1 MPPASINIQATS
13 KFLLSTHS
21 LFAMEKPSTILIEQL
36 QSVHARQRK
45 VIQQLQ
51 ADNAR
56 LLSDLVEIRRERDAF
71 RAEAAKLRK
80 GQAELHNQL
89 DETLSEYQDLRRE
102 RLTLSHTFSN
112 ASSFGRPSKANNKAM
127 HILSALT
134 GDEAKSPSLDYS
146 TGMTHNSQNSYSSR
160 ELPEPVTT
168 DEPQMDEP
176 VRRIRKQPTTMMPV
190 PRASLYAL
198 DMNH

>member
-1 MPPASINIQATS
+1 MLPSASIDIQATS
-13 KFLLSTHS
+13 KFLLSAHY
-21 LFAMEKPSTILIEQL
+21 LFAMEKPSTMLIEQL

-80 GQAELHNQL
+80 EQAELHNQL

-102 RLTLSHTFSN
+102 RLTLSRAFSN
-112 ASSFGRPSKANNKAM
+112 ASSFGRPSKANNKVS
-127 HILSALT
+127 LSGHSDYAALSHSIRRYISYQRWQ
-134 GDEAKSPSLDYS
+134 EMRRKAQLLIIAQSVVESLPSKHDFIAF
-146 TGMTHNSQNSYSSR
+146 
-160 ELPEPVTT
+160 
-168 DEPQMDEP
+168 
-176 VRRIRKQPTTMMPV
+176 RRG
-190 PRASLYAL
+190 
-198 DMNH
+198 

>member
-1 MPPASINIQATS
+1 M
-13 KFLLSTHS
+13 
-21 LFAMEKPSTILIEQL
+21 LIEQL

-71 RAEAAKLRK
+71 RAEAGKLRK
-80 GQAELHNQL
+80 EQAELHNQL

-102 RLTLSHTFSN
+102 RLTLSRAFSN
-112 ASSFGRPSKANNKAM
+112 ASSFGRPSKLANNKAI

-134 GDEAKSPSLDYS
+134 GDETKSPSLDYS
-146 TGMTHNSQNSYSSR
+146 TGMTHDSQNSYSSR
-160 ELPEPVTT
+160 ELPEPVTA
-168 DEPQMDEP
+168 PQMDEP
-176 VRRIRKQPTTMMPV
+176 VRQIRKQPTIVV
-190 PRASLYAL
+190 PIPRTSLCAL
-198 DMNH
+198 NMNR

>member
-1 MPPASINIQATS
+1 
-13 KFLLSTHS
+13 
-21 LFAMEKPSTILIEQL
+21 MEKPSAMLIEQL

-80 GQAELHNQL
+80 EQAELHNQL

-102 RLTLSHTFSN
+102 RLTLSRAFSN
-112 ASSFGRPSKANNKAM
+112 GSSLGRPSKANNKVC
-127 HILSALT
+127 LSGHGDYAAL
-134 GDEAKSPSLDYS
+134 SHS
-146 TGMTHNSQNSYSSR
+146 TRRYISYQR
-160 ELPEPVTT
+160 
-168 DEPQMDEP
+168 
-176 VRRIRKQPTTMMPV
+176 
-190 PRASLYAL
+190 
-198 DMNH
+198 